1 MICQIEEQCYV
12 RSSAANKSY
21 SHTSKAKGKVVMV
34 ADMNS
39 SRKPQNNK
47 GGSVNKPRY
56 EKMYSFV
63 GEQVNTFFK
72 TPQ

>member
-39 SRKPQNNK
+39 SQKPQNNK
-47 GGSVNKPRY
+47 GGSVNNDMRKCTPLW
-56 EKMYSFV
+56 
-63 GEQVNTFFK
+63 VNK
-72 TPQ
+72 